1 MSDNTT
7 FFLAFLSIF
16 GGLAWYLY
24 RLHRANAALA
34 ARMNAL
40 EDE

>member
-16 GGLAWYLY
+16 GGLAWYFF

-34 ARMNAL
+34 ARL
-40 EDE
+40 EDLE